1 MGRHPPHPPGPVRGA
16 QIATAKPPES
26 ATLPGLVVG
35 GADPEAVRNV
45 LSYPAFRRLW
55 IALSVSSF
63 GDWLGLLATTALAAD
78 LTGGGVDGTG
88 AAIGGVFF
96 FRLLPAL
103 LFGPVAGVFA
113 DRFDRRRLMVFC
125 DLARFALFA
134 SIPFVP
140 HVSYLLFASFLI
152 ESFSLFWIPAKE
164 ASVPNLLPPARLEAA
179 NQLSLISTYGT
190 APVAAAVF
198 AGLAVISRAL
208 GAAFPFFRSNPT
220 DLAFYFNAAT
230 FLFTAF
236 TVWRLKEIRGARHA
250 GQTEHVRAPSFLDDL
265 REGGRFLTSTPLVRG
280 IVVGIVGAC
289 AAAGSVVG
297 LGYLF
302 AQIQGG
308 GNAAYGILF
317 GTVIG
322 GLAIGMGLGPR
333 VLRAI
338 SRRRKFGIAIVAA
351 GASLSLMAI
360 TPNLL
365 LALMTTLLVGMF
377 AGVAWVT
384 GYTLLGGEIEDE
396 VRGRT
401 FAAVQSLMR
410 ITLMLSLG
418 LAPGAAALIG
428 NHSVTIGD
436 VRFRLDGPTLVLFVS
451 GLLAMCVGWFA
462 YHQMDDG
469 TRPLR
474 HDLADALRRR
484 TGLQSTQRAGVFIVL
499 EGGEGVGKSTQV
511 AKLAERLRLDGADVV
526 MTFEPGATSLG
537 KKVRALLLDRRTQ
550 GLTARAEALLY
561 AADRAQHVATVVR
574 PALDRGAVV
583 VSDRYIDSSL
593 AYQGG
598 GRALS
603 SDEVAQLSSWATDSL
618 VPDLTVVLDVRP
630 EVGLSRLRGTADRM
644 ESETLDFHERVRQV
658 FLSLA
663 GTSPSRYAVVDAT
676 QDSESVHRAIVE
688 TVWERL
694 GPRLAAVPA
703 PEGEA
708 AEELTDPGEVAV
720 R

>member
-1 MGRHPPHPPGPVRGA
+1 M
-16 QIATAKPPES
+16 
-26 ATLPGLVVG
+26 
-35 GADPEAVRNV
+35 
-45 LSYPAFRRLW
+45 
-55 IALSVSSF
+55 SSF

-113 DRFDRRRLMVFC
+113 DRFDRRRLMVSC
-125 DLARFALFA
+125 DLVRFALFA

-140 HVSYLLFASFLI
+140 HVSYLLFASFVI
-152 ESFSLFWIPAKE
+152 ETFSLFWIPAKE
-164 ASVPNLLPPARLEAA
+164 ASVPNLLPPARLEGA

-198 AGLAVISRAL
+198 AGLAVISRGL

-236 TVWRLKEIRGARHA
+236 TVWRLKEIRGARR
-250 GQTEHVRAPSFLDDL
+250 GVEGEGSTRTPTFLEDL

-289 AAAGSVVG
+289 AAAGAVVG

-322 GLAIGMGLGPR
+322 GLAFGMAVGPR
-333 VLRAI
+333 LLRHL
-338 SRRRKFGIAIVAA
+338 SRRRKFGLSICAA
-351 GASLSLMAI
+351 GVSLSLMALS
-360 TPNLL
+360 PNLL
-365 LALMTTLLVGMF
+365 LALLATLGVGAF
-377 AGVAWVT
+377 AGIAWVT
-384 GYTLLGGEIEDE
+384 GYTLLGGEIADE

-418 LAPGAAALIG
+418 LAPGTAALIG
-428 NHSVTIGD
+428 DHSATIAG
-436 VRFRLDGPTLVLFVS
+436 VRFRLDGTTLVLFTS
-451 GLLAMCVGWFA
+451 GIVAIGVGAFA
-462 YHQMDDG
+462 YRQMDDE
-469 TRPLR
+469 TTPLWQG
-474 HDLADALRRR
+474 LVAALRRR
-484 TGLQSTQRAGVFIVL
+484 AALRPATAPGVFIAF

-511 AKLAERLRLDGADVV
+511 EKLAERLRADGCDVV
-526 MTFEPGATSLG
+526 TTFEPGATPLG
-537 KKVRALLLDRRTQ
+537 TKVRGLLLDRRTR

-574 PALDRGAVV
+574 PALERGAVV
-583 VSDRYIDSSL
+583 VSDRYVDSSL

-598 GRALS
+598 GRELS
-603 SDEVAQLSSWATDSL
+603 SEEVAELSAWATGGL
-618 VPDLTVVLDVRP
+618 VPDLTVVLDVAP
-630 EVGLSRLRGTADRM
+630 EVGLSRLRGERDRM
-644 ESETLDFHERVRQV
+644 EQESLEFHARVRQA
-658 FLSLA
+658 FLTLA
-663 GTSPSRYAVVDAT
+663 GSSPSRYTVVDAT
-676 QDSESVHRAIVE
+676 RDPDAVHLAIVDA
-688 TVWERL
+688 VWERL
-694 GPRLAAVPA
+694 GPRLAEAA
-703 PEGEA
+703 GEA
-708 AEELTDPGEVAV
+708 TGRDDELRAAATPA
-720 R
+720 

>member
-1 MGRHPPHPPGPVRGA
+1 M
-16 QIATAKPPES
+16 
-26 ATLPGLVVG
+26 
-35 GADPEAVRNV
+35 
-45 LSYPAFRRLW
+45 
-55 IALSVSSF
+55 SSF

-125 DLARFALFA
+125 DLVRCALFA

-140 HVSYLLFASFLI
+140 HVWYLLAASFAI
-152 ESFSLFWIPAKE
+152 ESFSLFWIQAKE

-198 AGLAVISRAL
+198 AGLALISRAL
-208 GAAFPFFRSNPT
+208 GSVVPFFRANPT
-220 DLAFYFNAAT
+220 DLAFYFNAGT

-236 TVWRLKEIRGARHA
+236 TVWRLKEIRGARRPEEDPA
-250 GQTEHVRAPSFLDDL
+250 ARTPSFLDDL

-289 AAAGSVVG
+289 AAAGAVVG

-322 GLAIGMGLGPR
+322 GLAIGMGVGPR
-333 VLRAI
+333 LLQRV
-338 SRRRKFGIAIVAA
+338 SRRRKFGVAICAS
-351 GASLSLMAI
+351 GISLSLMALS
-360 TPNLL
+360 PNLL
-365 LALMTTLLVGMF
+365 LALVATLGVGLF
-377 AGVAWVT
+377 AGIAWVT
-384 GYTLLGGEIEDE
+384 GYTLLGGEIADA

-418 LAPGAAALIG
+418 LAPGLAALIG
-428 NHSVTIGD
+428 DHSVLVGS
-436 VRFRLDGPTLVLFVS
+436 VRFRLDGTTIVLFAS
-451 GLLAMCVGWFA
+451 GVIATGVGAFA
-462 YHQMDDG
+462 YRQMDDG
-469 TRPLR
+469 TTPLWQ
-474 HDLADALRRR
+474 DLVAAVRRR
-484 TGLQSTQRAGVFIVL
+484 TGLAPVTAPGVFIVL

-511 AKLAERLRLDGADVV
+511 AMLAERLRADGCEVV
-526 MTFEPGATSLG
+526 TTFEPGATALG
-537 KKVRALLLDRRTQ
+537 KRVRSLLLDRRTRD
-550 GLTARAEALLY
+550 LSARAEALLY
-561 AADRAQHVATVVR
+561 AADRAQHVSTVVR
-574 PALDRGAVV
+574 PALERGAVV
-583 VSDRYIDSSL
+583 VSDRYVDSSL
-593 AYQGG
+593 AYQGS
-598 GRALS
+598 GRSLQPN
-603 SDEVAQLSSWATDSL
+603 EVAELSAWATDRL
-618 VPDLTVVLDVRP
+618 VPDLTLVLDVSP
-630 EVGLSRLRGTADRM
+630 EVGLARLTGTPDRIEQ
-644 ESETLDFHERVRQV
+644 ESLDFHERVRQA
-658 FLSLA
+658 FLTLA
-663 GTSPSRYAVVDAT
+663 GSSPSRYAVVDAT
-676 QDSESVHRAIVE
+676 QDPGQVHAAIVE
-688 TVWERL
+688 AVWERL
-694 GPRLAAVPA
+694 GVRLATSAAADEVTGPAVP
-703 PEGEA
+703 
-708 AEELTDPGEVAV
+708 PGEPAVA

>member
-1 MGRHPPHPPGPVRGA
+1 MA
-16 QIATAKPPES
+16 
-26 ATLPGLVVG
+26 G
-35 GADPEAVRNV
+35 GADPEGVRNV

-125 DLARFALFA
+125 DIARFSLFA

-164 ASVPNLLPPARLEAA
+164 ASVPNLLPAARLESA

-190 APVAAAVF
+190 APIAAAVF
-198 AGLAVISRAL
+198 AGLALVSRAL
-208 GAAFPFFRSNPT
+208 GAAFPFFKSNPT

-236 TVWRLKEIRGARHA
+236 TVWRLKEIRGARRSSDESPA
-250 GQTEHVRAPSFLDDL
+250 TRTPSFLDDL
-265 REGGRFLTSTPLVRG
+265 REGGRFLTGTPLVRG

-289 AAAGSVVG
+289 AAAGAVVG

-322 GLAIGMGLGPR
+322 GLAIGMGLGPK
-333 VLRAI
+333 VLRAV
-338 SRRRKFGIAIVAA
+338 SRRRKFGVAIFAA
-351 GASLSLMAI
+351 GVSLSLMAL

-365 LALMTTLLVGMF
+365 LALLATLAVGFF

-428 NHSVTIGD
+428 DHSVTVGA
-436 VRFRLDGPTLVLFVS
+436 VRFRLDGPTVILFVG
-451 GLLAMCVGWFA
+451 GLIAMGVGFFA
-462 YHQMDDG
+462 YRQMDDG
-469 TRPLR
+469 TRPLWTEIG
-474 HDLADALRRR
+474 DAVRRR
-484 TGLQSTQRAGVFIVL
+484 TGLQVEERVGTFIVL

-511 AKLAERLRLDGADVV
+511 GLLADRLRLDGCDVV
-526 MTFEPGATSLG
+526 TTFEPGATALG
-537 KKVRALLLDRRTQ
+537 KKIRSLLLDRRTV

-603 SDEVAQLSSWATDSL
+603 ADEVAQLSSWATGSL
-618 VPDLTVVLDVRP
+618 VPDLTVVLDVTP
-630 EVGLSRLRGTADRM
+630 EVGLLRLRGSADRM
-644 ESETLDFHERVRQV
+644 ESESLEFHQRVREA
-658 FLSLA
+658 FLALA
-663 GTSPSRYAVVDAT
+663 GSSPSRYAVVDAT
-676 QDSESVHRAIVE
+676 RDPESVHTAIVE
-688 TVWERL
+688 AVWERL
-694 GPRLAAVPA
+694 GPRLATAA
-703 PEGEA
+703 PPPGEA
-708 AEELTDPGEVAV
+708 SSDEIDSGEPELARG
-720 R
+720 RR